1 MTKLKE
7 RTLDFTLKKK
17 KLFGS
22 NNLETK
28 QIELRGFNAKSVVDK
43 YVMLQGGRLNASV
56 MIHKATRAKEFEK
69 VPGKK
74 KQVG

>member
-17 KLFGS
+17 KLFGA

-28 QIELRGFNAKSVVDK
+28 QIELRGFGSKSVVDK
-43 YVMLQGGRLNASV
+43 YVTLQGGRLSASV
-56 MIHKATRAKEFEK
+56 MIHKATRVKEYEK